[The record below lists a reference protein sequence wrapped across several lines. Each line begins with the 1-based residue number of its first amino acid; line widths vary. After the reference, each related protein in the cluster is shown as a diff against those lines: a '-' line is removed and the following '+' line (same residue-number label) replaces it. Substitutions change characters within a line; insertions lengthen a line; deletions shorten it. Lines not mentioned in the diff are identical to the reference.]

1 MKSETETRAAGH
13 GDARDRKQ
21 AQSGQAAHKGNNT
34 SPLIAKA
41 PPAGSEHD
49 LQAAVAEYLTLA
61 LPPDEAVFCAIPN
74 GGKRDKGTVGKLK
87 AEGLLAGA
95 PDLLIL
101 WRGRAIGL
109 ELKARRGRL
118 SSAQL
123 AFSMRWTTAGGV
135 YAVARSL
142 DDVAALLEAA
152 GVPLRAR
159 IGGGAS

>member
-1 MKSETETRAAGH
+1 MTTERETPAPEQ
-13 GDARDRKQ
+13 RDGRNKQ
-21 AQSGQAAHKGNNT
+21 AQSGQAAHKRNNT
-34 SPLIAKA
+34 SPRIAKA

-61 LPPDEAVFCAIPN
+61 LPPHEALFCAIPN
-74 GGKRDKGTVGKLK
+74 GGKRDKGTAGKLK
-87 AEGLLAGA
+87 AEGLQPGA
-95 PDLLIL
+95 PDLVIL
-101 WRGRAIGL
+101 WKGRAIGL

-123 AFSMRWTTAGGV
+123 AFSMRWTTAGGL

-142 DDVAALLEAA
+142 EEVADLLDAA
-152 GVPLRAR
+152 GVTLRAR